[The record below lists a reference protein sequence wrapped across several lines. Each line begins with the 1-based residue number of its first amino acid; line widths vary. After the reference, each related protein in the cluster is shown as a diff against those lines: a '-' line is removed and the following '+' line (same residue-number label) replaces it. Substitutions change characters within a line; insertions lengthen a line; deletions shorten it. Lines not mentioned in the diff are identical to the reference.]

1 MHFYV
6 SLILLIW
13 LNTYAQKKFKS
24 QKGVCTYLLYFGDCI
39 LRLRITMVPLLVAPL
54 PNMETSLLIFYKS
67 MSALKY
73 TVGPKRRSY
82 HFPCTHIGHLHH
94 EHTDEDAS
102 PLSNPLQHWL
112 NRGPSTAGEPLCKV
126 ETHCTVLQEQSVSL
140 RTRECSREEIGDKP
154 LFP

>member
-1 MHFYV
+1 MYISPIFRGLHLASTHNYG
-6 SLILLIW
+6 SLIGSAVTQYG
-13 LNTYAQKKFKS
+13 N
-24 QKGVCTYLLYFGDCI
+24 
-39 LRLRITMVPLLVAPL
+39 L
-54 PNMETSLLIFYKS
+54 PVDFYKS

-82 HFPCTHIGHLHH
+82 HFPCTHIGRLHH

-112 NRGPSTAGEPLCKV
+112 NRGPSTAGEPLCKI

-154 LFP
+154 LFPWILHWTLRVNLPGHCSTS